1 MNASKYILLY
11 LIPLF
16 LYAGAIAYSST
27 ISDFP
32 TIRGAVSQ
40 EPVPKGAWTG
50 DEIEHIF
57 AYALLAFLFYR
68 VIAETKYQH
77 LGVTATILFCAV
89 FGLWNEIVQASVVE
103 RSFSMMDMVWN
114 ILGSLFVKLL

>member
-1 MNASKYILLY
+1 METKRYILLY

-32 TIRGAVSQ
+32 TIRGVMTD
-40 EPVPKGAWTG
+40 EPVPEGAWTG
-50 DEIEHIF
+50 DEIEHIL
-57 AYALLAFLFYR
+57 AYAFLAFLFFR
-68 VIAETKYQH
+68 AIKETKYQH
-77 LGVTATILFCAV
+77 FGITATIIFCAG
-89 FGLWNEIVQASVVE
+89 FGLWNELIQSSIAE
-103 RSFSMMDMVWN
+103 RSFSMVDMFWN

>member
-1 MNASKYILLY
+1 METKKYILFY

-32 TIRGAVSQ
+32 TIRGVVTQ
-40 EPVPKGAWTG
+40 EPVSEGAWTG
-50 DEIEHIF
+50 DEIEHML

-68 VIAETKYQH
+68 AMRETKYQH
-77 LGVTATILFCAV
+77 VGVAATLLFCAT
-89 FGLWNEIVQASVVE
+89 FGLWNEFIQSSIAE
-103 RSFSMMDMVWN
+103 RSFSMMDMLWN
-114 ILGSLFVKLL
+114 IAGSLVVKVL

>member
-1 MNASKYILLY
+1 METKRYIFLC

-32 TIRGAVSQ
+32 TIRGVVTQ
-40 EPVPKGAWTG
+40 EPVPEGAWTG
-50 DEIEHIF
+50 DELEHIF

-68 VIAETKYQH
+68 AVKETKYATAS
-77 LGVTATILFCAV
+77 VAATILFCAA
-89 FGLWNEIVQASVVE
+89 FGFWNELQQSFITD
-103 RSFSMMDMVWN
+103 RSFSMMDMFWN
-114 ILGSLFVKLL
+114 LLGSLFVKVL

>member
-1 MNASKYILLY
+1 MEAKRYILLY

-32 TIRGAVSQ
+32 TIRGVVTD
-40 EPVPKGAWTG
+40 EPVPEGAWTG
-50 DEIEHIF
+50 DEIEHIL
-57 AYALLAFLFYR
+57 AYALLAFLFFR
-68 VIAETKYQH
+68 AIKETKYRH
-77 LGVTATILFCAV
+77 LGIAATIIFCIS
-89 FGLWNEIVQASVVE
+89 FGFWNELQQSFIAE

-114 ILGSLFVKLL
+114 MLGSLFVKLL